1 MTGYKSERGLHPC
14 DYIYPFVGWFTFV
27 LLQKWLYFCME
38 QAETQL
44 FPPIKHPKE
53 IGLAMQGG
61 RLRENLI
68 FARHTP
74 MR

>member
-1 MTGYKSERGLHPC
+1 
-14 DYIYPFVGWFTFV
+14 
-27 LLQKWLYFCME
+27 ME

>member
-1 MTGYKSERGLHPC
+1 
-14 DYIYPFVGWFTFV
+14 
-27 LLQKWLYFCME
+27 ME

-53 IGLAMQGG
+53 IGLAMQGR

>member
-1 MTGYKSERGLHPC
+1 
-14 DYIYPFVGWFTFV
+14 
-27 LLQKWLYFCME
+27 ME
-38 QAETQL
+38 LAETQL
-44 FPPIKHPKE
+44 LPPTKHPKE